1 MESSLSAYHDPYP
14 LLRSNPKLHVR
25 TAKVRT
31 AFYFPQSS
39 SLYGSG
45 LKLANERYLHEVG
58 KGPFFFPEKMQSD
71 VRTDVRPR
79 IFLGSSRTT
88 RFSTE
93 NLSVDGN
100 FVEMPKNSGSF
111 QVRT

>member
-58 KGPFFFPEKMQSD
+58 KEPFFFSRKNA
-71 VRTDVRPR
+71 VRCEDRRETQNIPR
-79 IFLGSSRTT
+79 EL
-88 RFSTE
+88 
-93 NLSVDGN
+93 
-100 FVEMPKNSGSF
+100 KNHPL
-111 QVRT
+111 QH